1 MVSIP
6 FSTYRSNNSFIVED
20 ATNTINELNDTMI
33 KEIMADFL
41 KQHEDVEITP
51 RKIRIMYYR
60 LLLAENIIAAGK
72 GKITK
77 SLVLQILAKSIDFN
91 VDLGINDSMS
101 DVIQTVVPY

>member
-1 MVSIP
+1 
-6 FSTYRSNNSFIVED
+6 
-20 ATNTINELNDTMI
+20 
-33 KEIMADFL
+33 
-41 KQHEDVEITP
+41 
-51 RKIRIMYYR
+51 MYYR

-91 VDLGINDSMS
+91 VDLDINDSMS